1 MVVLAENIYDA
12 MKWSTH
18 ELKTHK
24 IISDMKYDGN
34 FLGNKKNYNTFFK
47 PQ

>member
-24 IISDMKYDGN
+24 IISDMNVMVN
-34 FLGNKKNYNTFFK
+34 F
-47 PQ
+47 